1 MINYKSEKGGVT
13 IYVLSAMVILIIALI
28 SIYVSLNNK
37 QMAQLDV
44 AEQIK
49 SLYEEDINNMNEIY
63 DNLVS

>member
-1 MINYKSEKGGVT
+1 MKGINTMINYKSEKGGVT

-49 SLYEEDINNMNEIY
+49 SLLWRRYK
-63 DNLVS
+63 